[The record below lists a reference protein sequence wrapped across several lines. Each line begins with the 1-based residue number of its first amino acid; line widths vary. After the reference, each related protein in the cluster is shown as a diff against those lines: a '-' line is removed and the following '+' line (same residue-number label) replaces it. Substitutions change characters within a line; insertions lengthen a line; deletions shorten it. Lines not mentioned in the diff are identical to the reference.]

1 MNVLPSSQRRTT
13 KDFFAVQKGY
23 FSSFNCHFFGNR
35 NSCICKRGQTCSV
48 LSNFEASAKTKKKAK
63 VSQRDSTCQGSSF
76 GGRRPRQA
84 DYSGLQP
91 NSSKNSQEHS
101 EITTWLFF
109 GKASPLAHERI
120 SPDLISGL
128 GISCHFVNLSVHD
141 IRLCRGNVVS
151 LNHVCAKPCGMGDTV
166 RAKRG

>member
-1 MNVLPSSQRRTT
+1 MQCKKGISRPSIAIYSETRTRV
-13 KDFFAVQKGY
+13 FASEGKLVQFY
-23 FSSFNCHFFGNR
+23 RS
-35 NSCICKRGQTCSV
+35 
-48 LSNFEASAKTKKKAK
+48 FEASAKTKKKAK

-151 LNHVCAKPCGMGDTV
+151 LIHVCAKSWGMDNSIRT
-166 RAKRG
+166 KRGVAV

>member
-1 MNVLPSSQRRTT
+1 MGIFRPSI
-13 KDFFAVQKGY
+13 AI
-23 FSSFNCHFFGNR
+23 SSETGTR
-35 NSCICKRGQTCSV
+35 V
-48 LSNFEASAKTKKKAK
+48 LSSEGKLVQFYRNFEASAKTKKKAK

-76 GGRRPRQA
+76 GGGRPQQA

-128 GISCHFVNLSVHD
+128 GISCHFVNLSAHD